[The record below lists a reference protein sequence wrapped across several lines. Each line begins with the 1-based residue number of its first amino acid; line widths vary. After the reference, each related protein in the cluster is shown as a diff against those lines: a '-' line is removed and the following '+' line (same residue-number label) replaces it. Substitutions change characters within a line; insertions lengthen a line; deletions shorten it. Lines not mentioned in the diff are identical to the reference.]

1 MKKKLLLVDENISIG
16 EDFKSAFSKE
26 IAMQQYEIIICH
38 KPEDALEIIENHE
51 IDLLITDL
59 YFRDALLGGWEFIKA
74 LKEKNI
80 FLKTIILATYVS
92 YESRIQALKENVI
105 TILEKPV
112 LFVDLKIYIKFLLNL
127 DHRKDVLGSPVEL
140 KNFLSISE
148 SSMQLSQNL
157 RVKLIKQLLDSLNV
171 KNLNKINIEKNI
183 KLRIKREQ
191 EKEKEQQE
199 KIKAQKRV
207 EQAKERYYLK
217 NKFLEKYNKGE
228 INLSIDLEK
237 IGNFSV
243 SKVYK
248 KGYGPYYSL
257 HYWEDGKTQTI
268 YLGKNVLD

>member
-38 KPEDALEIIENHE
+38 KPEVALEIIENHE

-92 YESRIQALKENVI
+92 YESRIKALKENVI
-105 TILEKPV
+105 SILEKPV

-127 DHRKDVLGSPVEL
+127 DERKDVLGSPVEL

-148 SSMQLSQNL
+148 ASMQLSQNL